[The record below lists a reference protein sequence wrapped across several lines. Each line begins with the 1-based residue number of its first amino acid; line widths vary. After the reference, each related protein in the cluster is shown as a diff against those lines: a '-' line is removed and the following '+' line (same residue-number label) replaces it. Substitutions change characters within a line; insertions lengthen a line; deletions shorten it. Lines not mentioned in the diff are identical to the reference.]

1 MQPLQLSAIK
11 TIFNPK
17 KTGFLSLGQ
26 QMQPRDE
33 QKNLDL
39 QKLHKE
45 RVQKKYRCVR
55 KYPLKVFE
63 RERSS
68 AKDMQGLE
76 E

>member
-17 KTGFLSLGQ
+17 KTGFISLGQ

-45 RVQKKYRCVR
+45 RVQKK
-55 KYPLKVFE
+55 
-63 RERSS
+63 
-68 AKDMQGLE
+68 
-76 E
+76 